1 MEAKYKIEEG
11 RVLKVEDVTER
22 AQAVREHFN
31 TSIYPALEQ
40 QLQMREQYVQALRQI
55 DADIEARLASENVD
69 RELIAAL
76 EPEKAKRMGF

>member
-11 RVLKVEDVTER
+11 RIIKVEDVTER
-22 AQAVREHFN
+22 AQAARDRFN
-31 TSIYPALEQ
+31 ANVYPALEQ

-55 DADIEARLASENVD
+55 DADIEARLVSENVD